1 MHISYNISP
10 LPSFNITMIA
20 TMTIMKPNFGDFNYG
35 NGSLSGARIEARK
48 SKDINFVVNMWCS
61 KISLVSGNNL
71 INEINSGML
80 KFRSYAKLSGT
91 VHLMKIVN
99 KRKTI
104 EMDCILNLNFTS
116 HSIHHS
122 RC

>member
-1 MHISYNISP
+1 
-10 LPSFNITMIA
+10 MIA

-35 NGSLSGARIEARK
+35 NGSVSTVLYG
-48 SKDINFVVNMWCS
+48 VVS
-61 KISLVSGNNL
+61 DD
-71 INEINSGML
+71 GML